1 MGKIMVNGENYSG
14 TEVVANPTLEG
25 GEATLNSLEIDAVK
39 YALGGGGGGSLEIK
53 KIFDNVSGT
62 SYTTYQL
69 TESVYNFDFIIIIG
83 QVLLGSNLV
92 NSYGIFTS
100 EFLKQKIKN
109 GINYYMQVACQEQVT
124 NYQMNNP
131 QNEGGDGD
139 KIDYASD
146 SGVRTTIMQIY
157 GIKI

>member
-1 MGKIMVNGENYSG
+1 MINNEMFGCD
-14 TEVVANPTLEG
+14 VVANPTLLP
-25 GEATLNSLEIDAVK
+25 GESETPLTGMQINGAK
-39 YALGGGGGGSLEIK
+39 YSVEGGGGGSLEIK

-100 EFLKQKIKN
+100 EFLKQKLKD

-131 QNEGGDGD
+131 QNEGGNGD

-157 GIKI
+157 GIKL